1 MLNLIQNTSKS
12 YKNVSHNTG
21 SKILQTV
28 HIIIQK
34 ELQYNKHL
42 KINPNLIHLRG
53 SFDKV
58 SLSPEFH
65 LYISTSAVKPPSVL
79 DQVPP

>member
-42 KINPNLIHLRG
+42 KINPNLI
-53 SFDKV
+53 
-58 SLSPEFH
+58 P
-65 LYISTSAVKPPSVL
+65 
-79 DQVPP
+79 